1 MGGRELGGGQPGRE
15 MRYVARITGEEVQE
29 GEPGWR
35 KGAGPTEEEEEEE
48 RRQRRGG
55 LRQKMNYNKK
65 VLALHVVCL
74 SVCLSA
80 DAGKKRQHVIH
91 RRRYFQT
98 ELRLCSLACARLIM
112 QITAVRQNITAAIS
126 QSGFRCYTNSSAF
139 VSVSLT
145 TPK

>member
-1 MGGRELGGGQPGRE
+1 M
-15 MRYVARITGEEVQE
+15 QE

-35 KGAGPTEEEEEEE
+35 KGAGPTEEEE
-48 RRQRRGG
+48 QRRRRGGG
-55 LRQKMNYNKK
+55 LRQKMNYNEK

-74 SVCLSA
+74 SVCLLTPE
-80 DAGKKRQHVIH
+80 KRERVIH

-126 QSGFRCYTNSSAF
+126 QSGFRRYTNVSAF

>member
-15 MRYVARITGEEVQE
+15 RRYVARITGEEVQE

-35 KGAGPTEEEEEEE
+35 KGAGPTEEEEE
-48 RRQRRGG
+48 RRRRRGG
-55 LRQKMNYNKK
+55 LRQKMNYNEK

-80 DAGKKRQHVIH
+80 DAGKKRERVIH

-126 QSGFRCYTNSSAF
+126 QSGFRRYTNVSAF